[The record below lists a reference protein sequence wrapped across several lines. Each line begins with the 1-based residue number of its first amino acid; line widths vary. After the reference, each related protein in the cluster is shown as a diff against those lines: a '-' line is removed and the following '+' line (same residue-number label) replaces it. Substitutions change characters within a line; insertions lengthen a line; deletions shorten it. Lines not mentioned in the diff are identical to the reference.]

1 MVNKRAAGTA
11 KAGKNIIRLLEK
23 ELKACDSSLKL
34 APVSPS
40 IFVFEERVKLMCFHC
55 TKYNNC
61 FTCPPKIPKL
71 NYKKIINE
79 YKNCAVVYCN
89 MNFSEENYDEIRS
102 ASTNLIHRTILRLE
116 KVLRDHNNPM
126 VLSFIG
132 GSCKLCKG
140 GCPPDRCKN
149 PYLARIPVE
158 AIGIN
163 LVKSLGK
170 IGVEIKFPVIN
181 NIYRYGLIL
190 W

>member
-1 MVNKRAAGTA
+1 MASKKLTM
-11 KAGKNIIRLLEK
+11 IMLELLKK
-23 ELKACDSSLKL
+23 ELLACDSSLKL
-34 APVSPS
+34 ALAPPS
-40 IFVFEERVKLMCFHC
+40 IFVFEERVKLLCFHC
-55 TKYNNC
+55 VKYNNC

-71 NYKKIINE
+71 NYKRIINE

-89 MNFSEENYDEIRS
+89 MNFNKKNYEEIRS
-102 ASTNLIHRTILRLE
+102 ASTNLIHRAILRLE

-140 GCPPDRCKN
+140 GCPSDKCRN
-149 PYLARIPVE
+149 SYLARIPVE

-163 LVKSLGK
+163 LVKSLEK
-170 IGVEIKFPVIN
+170 INIKIKFPVID
-181 NIYRYGLIL
+181 NIYRYGLIF